1 MPQATLASLT
11 ADWVLTE
18 RLPRLDFQLLIM
30 HVLGI
35 TQTDFFLLP
44 QDFCFSTEETAAL
57 TELLTRRA
65 ADEPLAYLTGSKEFF
80 GETFTV
86 TPDTLIP
93 RPDSECLI
101 EDILAYSKRVAP
113 KTILDIGTGS
123 GALIITLT
131 NHIQEA
137 RYFGSDVS
145 KAALVVAQKNI
156 EVHHAEVILL
166 EGSLLSPYADV
177 LLATSPIFIIA
188 NLPYVSELLFAQT
201 ETTVHQYEPTLALL
215 SSNDGLAHYY
225 ALLQQ
230 VAARKLP
237 RGTALWLEI
246 SPEQTETLTHFI
258 QSMFPEAAVTIG
270 QDLAQRDRFVR
281 IVL

>member
-11 ADWVLTE
+11 ADWVLSG
-18 RLPRLDFQLLIM
+18 RIPRLDFQLLIM

-44 QDFCFSTEETAAL
+44 QDFRFSTKETTAL
-57 TELLTRRA
+57 NELLTRRA
-65 ADEPLAYLTGSKEFF
+65 TDEPLAYLTGSKEFF

-101 EDILAYSKRVAP
+101 EDILAYSKLVAP

-123 GALIITLT
+123 GALIITLAK
-131 NHIQEA
+131 HIQGA
-137 RYFGSDVS
+137 QCFGSDIS
-145 KAALVVAQKNI
+145 KAALTVAQKNI
-156 EVHHAEVILL
+156 QDQRSSSALL
-166 EGSLLSPYADV
+166 EGSFLLPYTDAI
-177 LLATSPIFIIA
+177 LSAAPIFIIA
-188 NLPYVSELLFAQT
+188 NLPYVSEVLFAQT

-230 VAARKLP
+230 VTARKLP
-237 RGTALWLEI
+237 KGTALWLEI
-246 SPEQTETLTHFI
+246 SPEQTEALTNFI
-258 QSMFPEAAVTIG
+258 QNTFPEATITIG
-270 QDLAQRDRFVR
+270 EDLAERDRFVR

>member
-11 ADWVLTE
+11 ADWVLSG
-18 RLPRLDFQLLIM
+18 RIPRLDFQLLIM

-44 QDFCFSTEETAAL
+44 QDFRFSTKETTAL

-101 EDILAYSKRVAP
+101 EDILAYSKLVAP

-123 GALIITLT
+123 GALIITLAK
-131 NHIQEA
+131 HIQGA
-137 RYFGSDVS
+137 QCFGSDIS
-145 KAALVVAQKNI
+145 KAALTVAQKNI
-156 EVHHAEVILL
+156 QDQRSSSALL
-166 EGSLLSPYADV
+166 EGSFLLPYTDAI
-177 LLATSPIFIIA
+177 LSAAPIFIIA
-188 NLPYVSELLFAQT
+188 NLPYVSEVLFAQT
-201 ETTVHQYEPTLALL
+201 ETTVHQYEPALALL

-246 SPEQTETLTHFI
+246 SPEQTETLTNFI
-258 QSMFPEAAVTIG
+258 QSMFPGAAVTVG

>member
-11 ADWVLTE
+11 TDWVLTE
-18 RLPRLDFQLLIM
+18 RLPRLDFQLLVM

-44 QDFCFSTEETAAL
+44 QDLCFSAEETTAL

-65 ADEPLAYLTGSKEFF
+65 ADEPLAYLTGTKEFF
-80 GETFTV
+80 GEAFTV

-101 EDILAYSKRVAP
+101 EDILAYSKLVAP

-123 GALIITLT
+123 GALIITLAK
-131 NHIQEA
+131 HIPGAQC
-137 RYFGSDVS
+137 FGSDVS
-145 KAALVVAQKNI
+145 KAALTVAQKNI
-156 EVHHAEVILL
+156 YTQQSSATLL
-166 EGSLLSPYADV
+166 EGGFLLPYTDT
-177 LLATSPIFIIA
+177 LLHTAPVFIIA
-188 NLPYVSELLFAQT
+188 NLPYVSETLFAQT

-215 SSNDGLAHYY
+215 SSSDGLAHYY

-230 VAARKLP
+230 VAARTLP
-237 RGTALWLEI
+237 KGTALWLEI
-246 SPEQTETLTHFI
+246 SPEQTEALTNFI
-258 QSMFPEAAVTIG
+258 QTTFPEATLTIG
-270 QDLAQRDRFVR
+270 QDLANRDRFVR